1 MNARTKPARASGFT
15 FVEALMTIAI
25 IGIMAAI
32 LVSSFSNAGTDS
44 ARILARQQQAA
55 VQSAVIAWLNG
66 ESNRVDVI
74 DATAGRG
81 RLRTIAQIQADY
93 NSRVT
98 TLARFNLIADY
109 LDANTANYLLT
120 STTNSDRISSDAL
133 KTSKQYLALP
143 NWTDGSFPQVTLNA
157 Q

>member
-1 MNARTKPARASGFT
+1 MNTRLPAARASGFT

-55 VQSAVIAWLNG
+55 VQAAVISWVSG
-66 ESNRVDVI
+66 EGNRVDVI

-81 RLRTIAQIQADY
+81 RMRTLSQIQTDY

-98 TLARFNLIADY
+98 SLARLNLVADY
-109 LDANTANYLLT
+109 LDANTSNYLLT
-120 STTNSDRISSDAL
+120 STTNSARILSDAL

-143 NWTDGSFPQVTLNA
+143 DWTDGSYPQVTLNA